1 MSDIDYRAITKLL
14 LKEVFVNNFGDFDG
28 EWFLTDEEADDV
40 ISLHASRSEIVKMSF
55 DELVQDCYRIDTKTE
70 RPITQG
76 FVCYNCE
83 AYFASQEDALEWLN
97 RDGHVYDTWEGACKD
112 NEGTEWE
119 CYYTEWH

>member
-14 LKEVFVNNFGDFDG
+14 LKEVFVNNFGPFDG

-40 ISLHASRSEIVKMSF
+40 ISLHASRSEIAKMSF
-55 DELVQDCYRIDTKTE
+55 DELVQDCYQIDTKTE

-83 AYFASQEDALEWLN
+83 AYFANQEDALEWLN
-97 RDGHVYDTWEGACKD
+97 RDGHVYDTWEDACED
-112 NEGTEWE
+112 NEGTDWE